1 MHGETSREIPSTSLR
16 AGSSLRLKNGF
27 SQDDAIYMGE
37 HETQFTACF
46 RILASMQREFP
57 EVPLVGVG
65 AIIIEDSRVV
75 LVKRLYPPLQAQ
87 WSIPGG
93 VLEVGELVREA
104 AIREAREETGLTV
117 DPGDLLGVY
126 DRILRNPEKRVQYHY
141 VLIDFLCRRV
151 AGDLAAAS
159 DAAEVRWFTREE
171 LPALKLAE
179 DTLDVILK
187 GFATAGTGL

>member
-1 MHGETSREIPSTSLR
+1 MR
-16 AGSSLRLKNGF
+16 
-27 SQDDAIYMGE
+27 
-37 HETQFTACF
+37 
-46 RILASMQREFP
+46 REFP

-75 LVKRLYPPLQAQ
+75 LVRRAHPPLQAE

-104 AIREAREETGLTV
+104 AVREAREETGLTV
-117 DPGDLLGVY
+117 EAGDLLGVY
-126 DRILRNPEKRVQYHY
+126 DRVLRDPDKRVRYHY

-159 DAAEVRWFTREE
+159 DAADVRWFTPEE
-171 LPALKLAE
+171 LPGLKLAE
-179 DTLDVILK
+179 DTVDVIRK
-187 GFATAGTGL
+187 GFGRLRV